1 VKALL
6 IEKVKMVY
14 CLHKVVPDD
23 FPTSLEKHTNI
34 SIRAWAF
41 SIGEFR
47 IADKTSRS
55 EKGTSRCFQPETRF
69 EG

>member
-14 CLHKVVPDD
+14 CLHKVMPDD

-34 SIRAWAF
+34 SIRAWGLF
-41 SIGEFR
+41 HR
-47 IADKTSRS
+47 RVLDSR
-55 EKGTSRCFQPETRF
+55 
-69 EG
+69 